1 MRTDPTN
8 VWQIKLSGANATLLG
23 GLVNFI
29 SLAEELGV
37 AAFERWVQACIVAFM
52 RLTKLLRE
60 PVPGTRLP

>member
-37 AAFERWVQACIVAFM
+37 AAFERWVQACIVA
-52 RLTKLLRE
+52 L
-60 PVPGTRLP
+60 